1 MSARY
6 SLPVMSACTS
16 CGQCCGPAMA
26 SRDEIKRIRRLLK
39 DTGETWIA
47 PGDDDPLR
55 CGFLRRDGD
64 ATRCAVYEARP
75 WVCRAFGVVKQMPC
89 DFFPDSAIVDMP
101 ADEAV
106 GSGRMPA
113 TAKLLGEAFEPGYYL
128 RTSHAAALRR
138 AILDAGR

>member
-1 MSARY
+1 
-6 SLPVMSACTS
+6 
-16 CGQCCGPAMA
+16 MA
-26 SRDEIKRIRRLLK
+26 SREEIKRIRRLLK
-39 DTGETWIA
+39 DNGEKWIP
-47 PGDDDPLR
+47 PGDEDPLR

-89 DFFPDSAIVDMP
+89 AFFPDSAIVDMP

-113 TAKLLGEAFEPGYYL
+113 SAKLLGDVFEAGYSS
-128 RTSHAAALRR
+128 RISKAAALRK
-138 AILDAGR
+138 AILDVGR